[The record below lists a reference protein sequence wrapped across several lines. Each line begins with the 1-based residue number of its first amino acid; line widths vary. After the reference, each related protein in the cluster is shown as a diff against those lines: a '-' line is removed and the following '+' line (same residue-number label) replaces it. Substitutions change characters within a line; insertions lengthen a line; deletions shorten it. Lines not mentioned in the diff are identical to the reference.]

1 MHNPWFAAS
10 LLAFEASNVIHLRMW
25 KLAEGGRCALEE
37 GELMITE
44 KIAATCEAFGS
55 FLLGN
60 SPLSII
66 QRYRDLVAA
75 NASRLTS

>member
-1 MHNPWFAAS
+1 MHNPWFVAS
-10 LLAFEASNVIHLRMW
+10 LLAFEAFDVMHLRMW
-25 KLAEGGRCALEE
+25 KLAEGGRIAIEE

-55 FLLGN
+55 LLLGN

-75 NASRLTS
+75 NALRLSS